1 MSQEVPIVRSL
12 KFVPMAGVIWLCGL
26 NGAAA
31 ASFPCEKAA
40 TSVEKMICAN
50 TKVSELDEYLGRY
63 YSAARAEL
71 GRGKNCLAN
80 NQKDWLR
87 TVRNPCKDA
96 KCLERVYLARL
107 AELDALQPGA
117 TALRNIELPRVDALV
132 WIVPPAED
140 TVAAPPVSATAP
152 GLRIRG
158 KIVDD
163 IATGDGIAIQ
173 DAAGRKHPV
182 LLLMFMEKS
191 SSVALESL
199 IGSPGVYEAR
209 GSTEKSADGSTHFAP
224 GACTFFYRV
233 AQ

>member
-1 MSQEVPIVRSL
+1 MRAL
-12 KFVPMAGVIWLCGL
+12 KFVSMAGVMWVCGM
-26 NGAAA
+26 NAASA

-40 TSVEKMICAN
+40 TAVEKMICAN
-50 TKVSELDEYLGRY
+50 TAVSDLDEYLGRY
-63 YSAARAEL
+63 YAAGRAEL

-117 TALRNIELPRVDALV
+117 TALKNIELPRVDTLV

-140 TVAAPPVSATAP
+140 TVAAPPVSATAAP
-152 GLRIRG
+152 LKIRG

-173 DAAGRKHPV
+173 DATGRKHPV
-182 LLLMFMEKS
+182 LLLMFMEKA

-199 IGSPGVYEAR
+199 IGAPGVYEAR
-209 GSTEKSADGSTHFAP
+209 GRAEKSDGSTHFAP
-224 GACTFFYRV
+224 GACTLIYRL

>member
-1 MSQEVPIVRSL
+1 VRAL
-12 KFVPMAGVIWLCGL
+12 KFMPMAGVVWFCGIH
-26 NGAAA
+26 AASA

-40 TSVEKMICAN
+40 TAVEKMICAN
-50 TKVSELDEYLGRY
+50 TAVSDLDEYLGRY
-63 YSAARAEL
+63 YAAGRAEL

-87 TVRNPCKDA
+87 SVRNPCKDA

-117 TALRNIELPRVDALV
+117 TALKNIELPRVDTLV

-140 TVAAPPVSATAP
+140 KVAAPPVSATAP
-152 GLRIRG
+152 QLRIRG

-173 DAAGRKHPV
+173 DSAGRKHPV
-182 LLLMFMEKS
+182 LLLMFMEKP

-199 IGSPGVYEAR
+199 MRAPGVYEAR
-209 GSTEKSADGSTHFAP
+209 GAVEKSDDGTTHFAP
-224 GACTFFYRV
+224 GACTFIYRL

>member
-1 MSQEVPIVRSL
+1 
-12 KFVPMAGVIWLCGL
+12 
-26 NGAAA
+26 
-31 ASFPCEKAA
+31 
-40 TSVEKMICAN
+40 
-50 TKVSELDEYLGRY
+50 
-63 YSAARAEL
+63 
-71 GRGKNCLAN
+71 
-80 NQKDWLR
+80 
-87 TVRNPCKDA
+87 
-96 KCLERVYLARL
+96 
-107 AELDALQPGA
+107 
-117 TALRNIELPRVDALV
+117 
-132 WIVPPAED
+132 VPPAED

-224 GACTFFYRV
+224 GACTFIYRV